1 MAIRTI
7 PKSITTDEQLIDFY
21 KSEIL
26 RLNKKIE
33 KELKKSPPTPQYTV
47 EEAKELIFELFDIN
61 PEMKLPTVS
70 MFKYNQKKFKKNADY
85 IKYIELRNIVT
96 GDFDKMCQLWYES
109 RNKEIENLKE
119 DIQTCQTLIKNIWR
133 KNVQFDILKVIGK

>member
-7 PKSITTDEQLIDFY
+7 PKSIITDEQLIDFY

-33 KELKKSPPTPQYTV
+33 KELKKSPPEPKYTI

-85 IKYIELRNIVT
+85 IKYIELKNIVT

-109 RNKEIENLKE
+109 RDKEIENLKQ
-119 DIQTCQTLIKNIWR
+119 DIKNCQILIR
-133 KNVQFDILKVIGK
+133 NISEKMLTKNVSIK

>member
-21 KSEIL
+21 KSEII

-33 KELKKSPPTPQYTV
+33 KELKKSPPEQKYTI

-70 MFKYNQKKFKKNADY
+70 MFKYYQKKFNKNADY

-109 RNKEIENLKE
+109 RDKEIENLKE
-119 DIQTCQTLIKNIWR
+119 DIKTCSTLIKNLTY
-133 KNVQFDILKVIGK
+133 KCSMQSS

>member
-21 KSEIL
+21 KSEII

-33 KELKKSPPTPQYTV
+33 KELKKSPPEPKYTI
-47 EEAKELIFELFDIN
+47 EKAKELIFELFDIN
-61 PEMKLPTVS
+61 PEMKLPSVS
-70 MFKYNQKKFKKNADY
+70 MFKYYQKKFNKNADY
-85 IKYIELRNIVT
+85 IKYIELKNIVT

-109 RNKEIENLKE
+109 RDKEIENLKQ
-119 DIQTCQTLIKNIWR
+119 DIKNCQILIR
-133 KNVQFDILKVIGK
+133 NISEKMLTKNVSIK

>member
-7 PKSITTDEQLIDFY
+7 PKSIITDEQLIDFY

-33 KELKKSPPTPQYTV
+33 KELKKSPPEPKYTI

-61 PEMKLPTVS
+61 PEMKLPSVS
-70 MFKYNQKKFKKNADY
+70 MFKYYQKKFNKNADY
-85 IKYIELRNIVT
+85 IKYIELKNIVT

-109 RNKEIENLKE
+109 RDKEIENLKQ
-119 DIQTCQTLIKNIWR
+119 DIKNCQILIR
-133 KNVQFDILKVIGK
+133 NISEKMLTKNVSIK

>member
-33 KELKKSPPTPQYTV
+33 KELKKSPPVPKYTI
-47 EEAKELIFELFDIN
+47 EEAKELIYELFDIN

-70 MFKYNQKKFKKNADY
+70 MFKYNQKKLKKSADY

-96 GDFDKMCQLWYES
+96 GDFNKMCQLWYES
-109 RNKEIENLKE
+109 RDKEIENLKE
-119 DIQTCQTLIKNIWR
+119 DIKTCSTLIKNLIYKCSMR
-133 KNVQFDILKVIGK
+133 SS

>member
-1 MAIRTI
+1 MAIRPI
-7 PKSITTDEQLIDFY
+7 PKSIITHEQLIDFY
-21 KSEIL
+21 KSEIM

-70 MFKYNQKKFKKNADY
+70 MFKYNQKKLKKNADH

-119 DIQTCQTLIKNIWR
+119 DIQICQTLIKNIWR

>member
-1 MAIRTI
+1 MSIRTI

-21 KSEIL
+21 KSEII

-33 KELKKSPPTPQYTV
+33 KELKKSPPEPKYTI

-61 PEMKLPTVS
+61 PEMKLPSVS
-70 MFKYNQKKFKKNADY
+70 MFKYYQKKFNKNADY
-85 IKYIELRNIVT
+85 IKYIELKNIVT

-109 RNKEIENLKE
+109 RDKEIENLKQ
-119 DIQTCQTLIKNIWR
+119 DIKNCQILIR
-133 KNVQFDILKVIGK
+133 NISEKMLTKNVSIK

>member
-7 PKSITTDEQLIDFY
+7 PKSIITHEQLIDFY

-33 KELKKSPPTPQYTV
+33 KELKKSPPEPKYTI

-61 PEMKLPTVS
+61 PEMKLPSVS
-70 MFKYNQKKFKKNADY
+70 MFKYYQKKFNKNADY
-85 IKYIELRNIVT
+85 IKYIELKNIVT

-109 RNKEIENLKE
+109 RDKEIENLKQ
-119 DIQTCQTLIKNIWR
+119 DIKNCQILIR
-133 KNVQFDILKVIGK
+133 NISEKMLTKNVSIK

>member
-1 MAIRTI
+1 MSIRPI
-7 PKSITTDEQLIDFY
+7 PKSIITHEQLIDFY

-33 KELKKSPPTPQYTV
+33 KELKKSPPEPKYTI

-61 PEMKLPTVS
+61 PEMKLPSVS
-70 MFKYNQKKFKKNADY
+70 MFKYYQKKFNKNADY
-85 IKYIELRNIVT
+85 IKYIELKNIVT

-119 DIQTCQTLIKNIWR
+119 DIQICQTLIKNIWR
-133 KNVQFDILKVIGK
+133 ENVQFDILKVIGK

>member
-21 KSEIL
+21 KSEII

-33 KELKKSPPTPQYTV
+33 KELKKSPPEPKYTI

-61 PEMKLPTVS
+61 PEMKLPSVS
-70 MFKYNQKKFKKNADY
+70 MFKYYQKKFNKNADY
-85 IKYIELRNIVT
+85 IKYIELKNIVT
-96 GDFDKMCQLWYES
+96 GDFDKMCRLWYES
-109 RNKEIENLKE
+109 RDKEIENLKE
-119 DIQTCQTLIKNIWR
+119 DIKICSTLIKNLIYKCSMR
-133 KNVQFDILKVIGK
+133 SS

>member
-21 KSEIL
+21 KSEII

-33 KELKKSPPTPQYTV
+33 KELKKSPPEPKYTI

-61 PEMKLPTVS
+61 PEMKLPSVS
-70 MFKYNQKKFKKNADY
+70 MFKYYQKKFNKNADY
-85 IKYIELRNIVT
+85 IKYIELKNIVT

-119 DIQTCQTLIKNIWR
+119 DIKNCQILIRNISEKMLT
-133 KNVQFDILKVIGK
+133 KNVSIK

>member
-7 PKSITTDEQLIDFY
+7 PKSIKTNEELIEFY

-33 KELKKSPPTPQYTV
+33 KELKKSPPIQKYSI
-47 EEAKELIFELFDIN
+47 EEAKKLIYELFDIN

-70 MFKYNQKKFKKNADY
+70 MFKYNQKKLKKNADY

-96 GDFDKMCQLWYES
+96 GDFNKMCQLWYES
-109 RNKEIENLKE
+109 RDKEIENLKH
-119 DIQTCQTLIKNIWR
+119 DIQICQTLIKNLEEKCSIR
-133 KNVQFDILKVIGK
+133 YS

>member
-7 PKSITTDEQLIDFY
+7 PKSIITDEQLIDFY

-33 KELKKSPPTPQYTV
+33 KELKKSPPEPKYTI

-109 RNKEIENLKE
+109 RDKEIENLKQ
-119 DIQTCQTLIKNIWR
+119 DIKNCQILIR
-133 KNVQFDILKVIGK
+133 NISEKMLTKNVSIK

>member
-7 PKSITTDEQLIDFY
+7 PKSITTNEQLIDFY

-33 KELKKSPPTPQYTV
+33 KELKKSPPEPKYTI

-70 MFKYNQKKFKKNADY
+70 MFKYNQKKFNKNADY

-96 GDFDKMCQLWYES
+96 GDFDKMCRLWYES
-109 RNKEIENLKE
+109 RDKEIENLKE
-119 DIQTCQTLIKNIWR
+119 DIKICSTLIKNLIY
-133 KNVQFDILKVIGK
+133 KCSMQSS

>member
-1 MAIRTI
+1 MSIRTI
-7 PKSITTDEQLIDFY
+7 PKSIKTNEQLIEFY

-33 KELKKSPPTPQYTV
+33 KELKKSPPIQKYSV
-47 EEAKELIFELFDIN
+47 EEAKKLIYELFDIN

-70 MFKYNQKKFKKNADY
+70 MFKYNQKKLKKNADY

-96 GDFDKMCQLWYES
+96 GDFNKMCQLWEES
-109 RNKEIENLKE
+109 RKLEIENLKE
-119 DIQTCQTLIKNIWR
+119 DIKTCSTLIKNLID
-133 KNVQFDILKVIGK
+133 KCSMESS

>member
-1 MAIRTI
+1 MSIRTI
-7 PKSITTDEQLIDFY
+7 PKSIKTNEELIEFY

-33 KELKKSPPTPQYTV
+33 KELKKSPPIQKYSI
-47 EEAKELIFELFDIN
+47 EEAKKLIYELFDIN

-70 MFKYNQKKFKKNADY
+70 MFKYNQKKLKKNADY

-96 GDFDKMCQLWYES
+96 GDFNKMCQLWEES
-109 RNKEIENLKE
+109 RKLEIENLKE
-119 DIQTCQTLIKNIWR
+119 DIKTCSTLIKNLID
-133 KNVQFDILKVIGK
+133 KCSMESS

>member
-21 KSEIL
+21 KSEII

-33 KELKKSPPTPQYTV
+33 KELKKSPPEPKYTI

-70 MFKYNQKKFKKNADY
+70 MFKYNQKKLKKNADY

-96 GDFDKMCQLWYES
+96 GDFNKMCQLWEES
-109 RNKEIENLKE
+109 RKLEIENLKE
-119 DIQTCQTLIKNIWR
+119 DIKTCSTLIENLIYKCSMESS
-133 KNVQFDILKVIGK
+133 